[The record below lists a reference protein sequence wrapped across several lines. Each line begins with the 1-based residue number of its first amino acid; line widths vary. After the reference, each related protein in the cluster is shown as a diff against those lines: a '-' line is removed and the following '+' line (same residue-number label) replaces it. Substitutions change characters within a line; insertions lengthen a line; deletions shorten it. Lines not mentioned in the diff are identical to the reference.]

1 MLKRNK
7 APASAATPAEAEDG
21 SGWETRAS
29 SETQYNTAFRET
41 TRVNKDLRWQKID
54 IIISS

>member
-1 MLKRNK
+1 MSKIKR

-21 SGWETRAS
+21 SGLGTRAS

-41 TRVNKDLRWQKID
+41 TRVNKDLRWQKTD